1 MKAMFE
7 KVAPGFGSS
16 FFIRKF
22 ENKSCE
28 KPQWHFHPEYEIVY
42 IREGQGKRHVGD
54 HIGNYEDGEL
64 IFLGPNLPHLSFVEP
79 KMEIVLQMRED
90 FLGEA
95 FIEKPEMQEIRQLF
109 ERSKNGLTF
118 HGEFKHHIGRRLI
131 ALVDQ
136 PPFARLIGLL
146 QILQEMA
153 LNSDYQSLN
162 ANGSALEVN
171 TQDHERI
178 QAIYTFV
185 EEHFQRPISLEEAA
199 AVISMT
205 VPAFCRY
212 FKKQTNRTFTQ
223 FVNEIR
229 IAYACRLLGDESLT
243 ISAVSLESGF
253 NNLSHFNKQFRQIAG
268 LSPREYRQNLR
279 KVVS

>member
-1 MKAMFE
+1 MLE
-7 KVAPGFGSS
+7 KIAPGFGSS
-16 FFIRKF
+16 FFIRMF
-22 ENKSCE
+22 ENLGCD

-42 IREGQGKRHVGD
+42 IREGEGKRHIGD
-54 HIGNYEDGEL
+54 HIGSYEDGEL
-64 IFLGPNLPHLSFVEP
+64 IFLGPNIPHLSFVEP
-79 KMEIVLQMRED
+79 ERKIVLQMRED
-90 FLGEA
+90 FLGKT
-95 FIEKPEMQEIRQLF
+95 FIEKPEMQDIRRLF
-109 ERSKNGLTF
+109 ERSKNGLIF
-118 HGEFKHHIGRRLI
+118 LGEFKHHIGQQLVE
-131 ALVDQ
+131 LVDQ
-136 PPFARLIGLL
+136 PPFNRLVGLL
-146 QILQEMA
+146 QVLQEMA
-153 LNSDYQSLN
+153 LNQNYQSLN
-162 ANGSALEVN
+162 AIGSVLEVN
-171 TQDHERI
+171 TQDHDRI
-178 QAIYTFV
+178 QSIYSFV

-229 IAYACRLLGDESLT
+229 IAYACRLLGDESQT